1 MNNEELESRLLLI
14 KQSIDVLQEELAP
27 NLKTRDLVL
36 LRYGYHVDEIKKL
49 DNYLFNLMMNK
60 SDLTKKDFKEKLCQI
75 REVPELPNRQVD
87 DILEGYKNSG
97 LYIELID
104 NILKDSNWFF
114 GLYYN
119 IVKSPFL
126 ILIIKVTIIEKV

>member
-14 KQSIDVLQEELAP
+14 KQSIDILQEELAP

-36 LRYGYHVDEIKKL
+36 LRYGLTVDEIKKL
-49 DNYLFNLMMNK
+49 DNYLFNLMMDEC
-60 SDLTKKDFKEKLCQI
+60 DLTKKDFKEKLCQI
-75 REVPELPNRQVD
+75 REVPELPDRQVD

-104 NILKDSNWFF
+104 NILKDGN
-114 GLYYN
+114 
-119 IVKSPFL
+119 
-126 ILIIKVTIIEKV
+126 